1 MNNQELVQKVY
12 ELVKKAISKLEEDHP
27 SELPVELPPAETR
40 TVYPVLK
47 PLILTSVHGDTCHQ
61 SLERLGGGCA
71 LQNDYE
77 IELDGICCV
86 VLYDLSLD
94 NVFKL
99 AFGCTDNAY
108 TKIAAEALLK
118 GKQVYALREG
128 IELLK
133 YNSNGSYFKS
143 LNENL
148 KKLQNCGVVIIAEA
162 DLDSII
168 NGTTKIDNMVS
179 EYTAAGTSVE
189 VKKKVITEVDIRH
202 AHLNGASEI
211 LILPK
216 AILTS
221 LADEYATKRGVAV
234 TRMDR

>member
-1 MNNQELVQKVY
+1 LNNQELVKKVY
-12 ELVKKAISKLEEDHP
+12 ELVKQTIAKLEEDHP
-27 SELPVELPPAETR
+27 DEHPAAETR
-40 TVYPVLK
+40 AGDLKLK
-47 PLILTSVHGDTCHQ
+47 PLILTSEHGDTCHQ

-71 LQNDYE
+71 LQDDYKT
-77 IELDGICCV
+77 ELDGICCV
-86 VLYDLSLD
+86 VLYDLTLD
-94 NVFKL
+94 NMFKL

-108 TKIAAEALLK
+108 TKVAAEALLK

-133 YNSNGSYFKS
+133 YNSNGPYFKS

-148 KKLQNCGVVIIAEA
+148 KKLQDCGVVIIAEA
-162 DLDSII
+162 DLDNII
-168 NGTTKIDNMVS
+168 SGSVKAKPAAG
-179 EYTAAGTSVE
+179 EYAGAGTSIE

-202 AHLNGASEI
+202 AHLNGANEI

-221 LADEYATKRGVAV
+221 LADEYATKRGVTI
-234 TRMDR
+234 TRIDR